1 MIKYKQKTIFP
12 IPLSLRLKGS
22 RASSFLHYFSNLL
35 MSVESVFSNLAL
47 SFVLKE
53 AKDCSE
59 FGNFVITLI
68 EQLKNKNNQNS
79 ETSKYKRPLYQ
90 IKKN

>member
-1 MIKYKQKTIFP
+1 LVQAFLKKCWVESDFKAP
-12 IPLSLRLKGS
+12 NLPLSLRLKGS

-53 AKDCSE
+53 VKE
-59 FGNFVITLI
+59 FALPLI
-68 EQLKNKNNQNS
+68 FMSNALK
-79 ETSKYKRPLYQ
+79 
-90 IKKN
+90 